1 MDSEVSSAT
10 RLAKRM
16 KKIDFAGGSS
26 IVQLAGVLLAVGIW
40 YYGYRDSTSPLKPH
54 GNGDALII
62 WLILGLVPMV
72 TLILIGGKMAI
83 RHVCD
88 QCGNSLTNKAVKI
101 CPTCHAGF
109 E

>member
-1 MDSEVSSAT
+1 MSVEVPSAPK
-10 RLAKRM
+10 LAKRI
-16 KKIDFAGGSS
+16 KKTDFAGVSS

-40 YYGYRDSTSPLKPH
+40 YYGYQDSTSQLKPH

-101 CPTCHAGF
+101 CPTCHARF